1 MCVMDALATVDLHFV
16 LLEQKKL
23 RNPNCNALS
32 DGSLEWSFQQRHF
45 SKPVF
50 LLSHCSTLSKIQAP
64 NIPSALL
71 KGFVGLCSE
80 LN

>member
-1 MCVMDALATVDLHFV
+1 MDALATVDSHSV
-16 LLEQKKL
+16 LLEQKEL

-50 LLSHCSTLSKIQAP
+50 LLSHCSAPPKTQAP
-64 NIPSALL
+64 NITSALL
-71 KGFVGLCSE
+71 KGFLRLCSE